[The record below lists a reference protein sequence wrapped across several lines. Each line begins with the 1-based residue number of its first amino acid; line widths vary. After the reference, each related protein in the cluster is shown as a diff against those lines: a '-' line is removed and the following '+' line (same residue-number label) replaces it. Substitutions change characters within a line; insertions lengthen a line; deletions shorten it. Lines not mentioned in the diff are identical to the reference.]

1 MKKLFQFADSCL
13 NFLNFGNY
21 HVTKSDNSNNCDSHR
36 LRTINYRLIAQFTFI
51 AIFMVS
57 CGKGTNEE
65 QREENN
71 IKTEEV
77 TYKYPDVRKDTTIV
91 EEYFG
96 VKVADPYRW
105 LEDANSGATKS
116 WVRKQNDLT
125 FSYLDD
131 IPFRDDVLERL
142 TDVWNYERF
151 GTPFKKNDKYYFFKN
166 DGLQNHAVMYVQDD
180 LESEPT
186 VVLDPNKFSS
196 DGTVKLGNYSFS
208 KDGRYLA
215 YSTSKGGSDWR
226 TVRVKDL
233 ENGNTLSDELKWVK
247 FSGMAWK
254 DGGFYYSRFK
264 APTDGNELSAKN
276 EFQQVYYHKVGTLQA
291 DDELVF
297 IDRANPDLSTGARTT
312 KDERFLT
319 LYTSKTTSGNAL
331 YFKDLSKNQEYFT
344 PIVESFDND
353 FWVLDNF
360 GDKLIVLTNHNAPN
374 MRVITI
380 DTKRPAE
387 GNWRDLIPE
396 AKEKLDGVDLI
407 GGKIFAT
414 YIKDAQS
421 QVKIFSE
428 NGRAEGELELPGIGT
443 VGGFNGKRDDNMAF
457 YNFTSFKQPNT
468 IYTYDIEAGQSE
480 VFKSPKVDFN
490 ADDYVTEQV
499 FYESYDG
506 TKIPMF
512 VTHKKGIKKNSNNPT
527 LLYGYGGF
535 NISYLPEFA
544 IEQTVF
550 LENGGVYAVANIRGG
565 GEYGKKWHKAGTKL
579 QKQNVFNDF
588 ISAAE
593 FLINED
599 YTSPDKL
606 AIRGRSNGGL
616 LVGACLTQRPELFK
630 VALPAVGVMDMLR
643 YHTFTIGGAWATD
656 YGTRDDSEE
665 QLKYLLS
672 YSPVH
677 NVKPGTAYP
686 ATLVT
691 TGEND
696 DRVVPAHSYKFTSAL
711 QDGHSGEN
719 PILIRIME
727 DAGHR
732 AANTEQEIEE
742 WADVMSFMF
751 YNLGMEIK

>member
-1 MKKLFQFADSCL
+1 MKKLFQFA
-13 NFLNFGNY
+13 
-21 HVTKSDNSNNCDSHR
+21 
-36 LRTINYRLIAQFTFI
+36 FI
-51 AIFMVS
+51 GIFMIS
-57 CGKGTNEE
+57 CGKLTK
-65 QREENN
+65 QQQTEENN
-71 IKTEEV
+71 MEIEEV
-77 TYKYPDVRKDTTIV
+77 TYEYPKVRKDTTVV

-105 LEDANSGATKS
+105 LEDANSGETKS
-116 WVRKQNDLT
+116 WVRRQNDLT

-131 IPFRDDVLERL
+131 IPFRDDVVDRL
-142 TDVWNYERF
+142 TEVWNYEKF
-151 GTPFKKNDKYYFFKN
+151 GTPFKENDKYYFFKN
-166 DGLQNHAVMYVQDD
+166 DGLQNHYVLYGQDD
-180 LESEPT
+180 LEAEPS

-196 DGTVKLGNYSFS
+196 DGTVGLDMYSFS

-215 YSTSKGGSDWR
+215 YSTSKSGSDWR
-226 TVRVKDL
+226 TIRVKDL
-233 ENGNTLSDELKWVK
+233 QNGKTLSDKLEWVK
-247 FSGMAWK
+247 FSGMSWK
-254 DGGFYYSRFK
+254 DDGFFYSRYR
-264 APTDGNELSAKN
+264 APKGGDELSEKN
-276 EFQQVYYHKVGTLQA
+276 EFHQVYYHKLGTSQA

-297 IDRANPDLSTGARTT
+297 IDRANPDLLVGTRTT
-312 KDERFLT
+312 EDERFLMLST
-319 LYTSKTTSGNAL
+319 RKSTSGNAL
-331 YFKDLSKNQEYFT
+331 YFKDLSKNQEDFT

-353 FWVLDNF
+353 FEVLDNF
-360 GDKLIVLTNHNAPN
+360 GDKLIVLTNHDAPN

-387 GNWRDLIPE
+387 SNWRDVIPE
-396 AKEKLDGVDLI
+396 AKEKLESVDLV

-414 YIKDAQS
+414 YIKDAKS
-421 QVKIFSE
+421 LVKIFSE

-443 VGGFNGKRDDNMAF
+443 VDGFSGKRDDNVAF

-468 IYTYDIEAGQSE
+468 IYTYDIDAGQSE
-480 VFKSPKVDFN
+480 LFKAPKVDFN

-499 FYESYDG
+499 FYESYDD
-506 TKIPMF
+506 TKVPMF
-512 VTHKKGIKKNSNNPT
+512 ITHKKGIQKNGSNPT

-535 NISYLPEFA
+535 DISILPGFA
-544 IEQTVF
+544 VENTIF
-550 LENGGVYAVANIRGG
+550 LENGGIYAVANIRGG

-593 FLINED
+593 FLINQD

-672 YSPVH
+672 YSPIH
-677 NVKPGTAYP
+677 NVKPGASYP

-691 TGEND
+691 TGDHD
-696 DRVVPAHSYKFTSAL
+696 DRVVPAHSYKFISAL
-711 QDGHSGEN
+711 QDGQAGEN
-719 PILIRIME
+719 PALIRVMK

-751 YNLGMEIK
+751 YNLGMKVK

>member
-1 MKKLFQFADSCL
+1 MKKLFQFVTVCIDRS
-13 NFLNFGNY
+13 NSRKNY
-21 HVTKSDNSNNCDSHR
+21 G
-36 LRTINYRLIAQFTFI
+36 LWTINYRLVTQFAFI
-51 AIFMVS
+51 GIFMVS
-57 CGKGTNEE
+57 CGKLSNQQQT
-65 QREENN
+65 EENN
-71 IKTEEV
+71 DVEMEEV
-77 TYKYPDVRKDTTIV
+77 TYEYPNVRKDTIIV

-131 IPFRDDVLERL
+131 IPFRDNILERL
-142 TDVWNYERF
+142 TEIWNYERF
-151 GTPFKKNDKYYFFKN
+151 GTPFKENDKYYFFKN
-166 DGLQNHAVMYVQDD
+166 DGLQNHSVLYVQDD
-180 LESEPT
+180 LEAEPK

-196 DGTVKLGNYSFS
+196 DGTVGLDMYSFS
-208 KDGRYLA
+208 KDDRYLA

-226 TVRVKDL
+226 TIRVKDL
-233 ENGNTLSDELKWVK
+233 ENGNTLSDKLEWVK
-247 FSGMAWK
+247 FSGMSWK
-254 DGGFYYSRFK
+254 DNGFFYARYKTPKGG
-264 APTDGNELSAKN
+264 DELSEKN
-276 EFQQVYYHKVGTLQA
+276 EFHQVYYHKLGTSQA

-297 IDRANPDLSTGARTT
+297 IDRANPDLLVGAQTT
-312 KDERFLT
+312 EDERFLILST
-319 LYTSKTTSGNAL
+319 RKSTSGNAL
-331 YFKDLSKNQEYFT
+331 YFKDLSKNQEDFT
-344 PIVESFDND
+344 PIVERFEND
-353 FWVLDNF
+353 FQVLDNF

-374 MRVITI
+374 MRVVMI

-387 GNWRDLIPE
+387 SNWRDLIPE
-396 AKEKLDGVDLI
+396 AKEKLDNVDLV
-407 GGKIFAT
+407 GDKIFAT
-414 YIKDAQS
+414 YIKDAKS

-443 VGGFNGKRDDNMAF
+443 VGGFSGKRGDKLAF

-468 IYTYDIEAGQSE
+468 IYTYDIKAGQSE
-480 VFKSPKVDFN
+480 VFKAPKVDFN

-506 TKIPMF
+506 TKVPMF
-512 VTHKKGIKKNSNNPT
+512 ITHKKGIQKNGSNPT

-535 NISYLPEFA
+535 DISILPEFA
-544 IEQTVF
+544 AENTVF
-550 LENGGVYAVANIRGG
+550 LENGGIYAVANIRGG

-593 FLINED
+593 FLINQD

-656 YGTRDDSEE
+656 YGTRDDSKE

-677 NVKPGTAYP
+677 NVKPGISYP

-691 TGEND
+691 TGDRD
-696 DRVVPAHSYKFTSAL
+696 DRVVPAHSYKFASAL
-711 QDGHSGEN
+711 QDGQAGEN
-719 PILIRIME
+719 PVLIRVTK

-732 AANTEQEIEE
+732 AANTEQEIDE

-751 YNLGMEIK
+751 YNLGMKVK